1 MENISILQII
11 TYLSYAFIIG
21 IYAWRTYK
29 YARMPVHLRWEL
41 YPIPSERGHKY
52 GGSYYEQSEWWT
64 KPQPKK
70 TLRNIA
76 FMVKDYLYFMQYY
89 QQNRGY
95 WFALYPLH
103 LGFYLIFISHV
114 LFFLGGLALLLG
126 LPISSSSSNLIALL
140 LYYLTLITSVG
151 GCALGSL
158 GCIALFIK
166 RAIDKDLRSY
176 SAPVSYFNY
185 LFFLL
190 VFLSGL
196 YSWYFFAPTLSAF
209 REFWKALISI
219 SPSNVDTATALH
231 IILFSLFLIYMPFT
245 RAMHYIAKYF
255 TFFSVRWDDK
265 AILAGSTIEKKLQKA
280 FSQPVSWSAPHIQRG
295 RKWSEIVSEAQH
307 PNQKA

>member
-1 MENISILQII
+1 MGNISILQII
-11 TYLSYAFIIG
+11 TYVSYAFIIG

-41 YPIPSERGHKY
+41 HPIPSEKGHTY
-52 GGSYYEQSEWWT
+52 GGSYYEEEEWWT
-64 KPQPKK
+64 KPQYRSPLQN
-70 TLRNIA
+70 TI

-89 QQNRGY
+89 QQNKRY
-95 WFALYPLH
+95 WFVLYPFH

-126 LPISSSSSNLIALL
+126 LPISSASSNLIALS

-151 GCALGSL
+151 GCVLGSL
-158 GCIALFIK
+158 GCIGLLIK
-166 RAIDKDLRSY
+166 RAVDKDLRSY
-176 SAPVSYFNY
+176 SAPVSYFNH

-196 YSWYFFAPTLSAF
+196 YSWYFFDPTFAAF
-209 REFWKALISI
+209 REFWKDLVSI

-255 TFFSVRWDDK
+255 TFFSVRWDDT
-265 AILAGSTIEKKLQKA
+265 ASLAGSAIEKKLQKS
-280 FSQPVSWSAPHIQRG
+280 FGQTVSWSAPHIQRG
-295 RKWSEIVSEAQH
+295 KKWSDIVSEVQH
-307 PNQKA
+307 PKQKA